1 MHEEEILTDDN
12 LGKAFKEEQPVV
24 KFSKKEKK
32 SKKQKSRNMKNR
44 QPRIA

>member
-32 SKKQKSRNMKNR
+32 SKKQKIKEYEE
-44 QPRIA
+44 